1 MNVEASQ
8 AIINGLKAAGV
19 DMLAILPDHGFDRVQ
34 KMAAEDPSF
43 LIAPVSNE
51 GVGVGM
57 CAGAYLGGKTP
68 AIMIP
73 TSGFLVAVWPLASLN
88 ILYGIPL
95 LLLIPYRG
103 DIGDAQSV
111 MRTYQFTTEPFSKTC
126 RFHSSLSVK
135 FPKSKE
141 PSKTRWHPHSLGKI
155 QSACSSQGRHYD
167 EAL

>member
-8 AIINGLKAAGV
+8 AIIRGLKAAGV

-34 KMAAEDPSF
+34 KMAADDPGF

-73 TSGFLVAVWPLASLN
+73 T
-88 ILYGIPL
+88 
-95 LLLIPYRG
+95 
-103 DIGDAQSV
+103 
-111 MRTYQFTTEPFSKTC
+111 
-126 RFHSSLSVK
+126 
-135 FPKSKE
+135 
-141 PSKTRWHPHSLGKI
+141 
-155 QSACSSQGRHYD
+155 
-167 EAL
+167 

>member
-8 AIINGLKAAGV
+8 AIIRGLKAAGV

-34 KMAAEDPSF
+34 KMAADDPSF

-73 TSGFLVAVWPLASLN
+73 TSGFLVAVWPLASLDIPVRN
-88 ILYGIPL
+88 PIAVAYPLSRRHRRCSVGNEDLSIYYGADSQRPT
-95 LLLIPYRG
+95 
-103 DIGDAQSV
+103 DSV
-111 MRTYQFTTEPFSKTC
+111 
-126 RFHSSLSVK
+126 
-135 FPKSKE
+135 
-141 PSKTRWHPHSLGKI
+141 
-155 QSACSSQGRHYD
+155 RHCQ
-167 EAL
+167 

>member
-51 GVGVGM
+51 GVGIGM

-111 MRTYQFTTEPFSKTC
+111 MRTYQFTTEPILKDLQIPFVVVSEISKVEGAIKDAMA
-126 RFHSSLSVK
+126 SSFAWQNPISVL
-135 FPKSKE
+135 FTGE
-141 PSKTRWHPHSLGKI
+141 TLR
-155 QSACSSQGRHYD
+155 
-167 EAL
+167 